1 MTPGHT
7 PGHVSLWRADDQAV
21 IAGDAFITTSQE
33 SVYAVMTQREELHG
47 PPQYFTTDWDAAK
60 LSVQK
65 LADLNPTVAL
75 TGHGH
80 ALRGAKMTEALHA
93 LARDFDRVAV
103 PQKGRYVAQPARADM
118 TGPTYIPPEI

>member
-1 MTPGHT
+1 M
-7 PGHVSLWRADDQAV
+7 
-21 IAGDAFITTSQE
+21 
-33 SVYAVMTQREELHG
+33 MTQREELHG

-93 LARDFDRVAV
+93 LARAFDRVAV